1 MHRDLSFRLAV
12 LIEILMTWGNNRERE
27 NCLSRDEKTTLLIA
41 ALDWRFCQIAV
52 LEAVIDRIQL
62 LNDWN

>member
-12 LIEILMTWGNNRERE
+12 LIKILMTWGNNRERE
-27 NCLSRDEKTTLLIA
+27 NCLSRDEKTTLLIE